1 MLMGLALSAA
11 AAGASVLYQPSP
23 VSLVLFVLA
32 IAAWIVG
39 ACAMMGFV
47 RWYFASELSR
57 VRQDNPGT
65 FDKKD
70 KDK

>member
-11 AAGASVLYQPSP
+11 AAGASVLYQPKLI
-23 VSLVLFVLA
+23 SLVLFVLA
-32 IAAWIVG
+32 IAAWVVG
-39 ACAMMGFV
+39 ACGMVGYV
-47 RWYFASELSR
+47 RWFFASELSR

-70 KDK
+70 K